1 MPGTIPESTAIK
13 INEHTKTTIMKNKSK
28 NDDYDMIPYIVIPN
42 LGNHEGDNQ
51 TESQSNKTGD
61 DNIADE
67 DVL

>member
-1 MPGTIPESTAIK
+1 MVMT
-13 INEHTKTTIMKNKSK
+13 NKSK

-42 LGNHEGDNQ
+42 LGNHESDNQ